1 MDGGADAHIGRAAA
15 EIGHL
20 PVDILVGWLR
30 VAGEQRRLL
39 SDVPLALRVLEAAA
53 EARLT
58 SIPASPSTA
67 GSAAAAL
74 PHARSRR
81 GAGACSTAV
90 VGTARAARFIE
101 KVDYFGFVLPK

>member
-1 MDGGADAHIGRAAA
+1 VDGSANAHIGRATA

-20 PVDILVGWLR
+20 PVDVMVGWLR

-53 EARLT
+53 EARPT

-67 GSAAAAL
+67 GSAARRCPCAL
-74 PHARSRR
+74 EAWCWGLFDGGRR
-81 GAGACSTAV
+81 YLT
-90 VGTARAARFIE
+90 ARFIE